1 MMKNGSKE
9 VVNLYAS
16 ARAEGYIER
25 RIDDMTIDRIGV
37 VNAELKN
44 EIKQMYWQGVFTKST
59 YEIMLSKLQD
69 RYDAIFDEYIKK
81 LNDDCERRYQ
91 LLLKRYSGKS

>member
-1 MMKNGSKE
+1 MVK
-9 VVNLYAS
+9 LYAS

-44 EIKQMYWQGVFTKST
+44 EIKQMYWQGVFTKNT
-59 YEIMLSKLQD
+59 YEAMLSKLQD
-69 RYDAIFDEYIKK
+69 KYDSIHNEYVKK
-81 LNDDCERRYQ
+81 LEADYERRYQ
-91 LLLKRYSGKS
+91 FLKKRYDIKS